1 MHQFRQYVIMTL
13 VLLGCAACV
22 FFGIRQIVSDP
33 NSTTEGFAVGDWEGI
48 KVPRYTGPAVY
59 HAPSAQGG
67 TVSMPM
73 VSSTSQSLF
82 RHSTGVS
89 YSGAGTATVRTSF
102 EQPSYQPVYQ
112 TSNSVVHSIGG
123 GGGSG
128 AGYAGSTSQGASTVS
143 GGNGGGFSTP
153 GVGIS
158 TQDVRTYTYD
168 TRVYAY
174 NTIGVA
180 RGSLAQA
187 PVVAD
192 VSAAS
197 TSTRAAK
204 PGIRRAQPDDDEGEE
219 GLVLQDTEDPNTWW
233 YYGEDGWT
241 TDIPNGARVI
251 INGNAYVWNGSW
263 IPDQAGPNA
272 PIGDLPWILFLMLLA
287 GYAVCRRMKTK
298 KIMIKK

>member
-128 AGYAGSTSQGASTVS
+128 AGFAGSISQGTSTVS
-143 GGNGGGFSTP
+143 CGNGGGFSTP

-158 TQDVRTYTYD
+158 TQYERTYAYD
-168 TRVYAY
+168 SRVYAD
-174 NTIGVA
+174 NNIGTTRGGVA
-180 RGSLAQA
+180 QT

-192 VSAAS
+192 VVASSSSRSAM
-197 TSTRAAK
+197 
-204 PGIRRAQPDDDEGEE
+204 PGIRRAQPSYDGEE
-219 GLVLQDTEDPNTWW
+219 EGDIVEQDGEIWMWDGETWVTPSTKV
-233 YYGEDGWT
+233 EDGKVYAWDGST
-241 TDIPNGARVI
+241 WVFVDDIQGA
-251 INGNAYVWNGSW
+251 
-263 IPDQAGPNA
+263 DA